1 MKVSDSAPSS
11 RAGLAGRSPG
21 RFPQLTYVVAAAWLA
36 LHLPFLAPSLE
47 DIDSIN
53 FALGLHH
60 FDPGLHQPHP
70 PGYPVFIAAGRI
82 SLALIHLFAAG
93 LAYTRADALA
103 LAIWSAIGGTIA
115 VVATGALFREMTSD
129 GAEAGETGLCGA
141 AIVAV
146 TPLFWLTGLRPM
158 SDMLGLGLA
167 LAGQAL
173 SLRALRDARVLV
185 WAGVAVGLALG
196 TRAQTWPLTL
206 PLFAYALVVQRQQRG
221 ALLRAAA
228 VFLIVC
234 LAWAVPL
241 LVASGGFGGYLHAL
255 GNQAD
260 EDFSWV
266 NMLWAHPAPRAIAF
280 ALYDSVVLPFGSVVR
295 AGIVLV
301 MAAAGT
307 IWLLVRDRRAVG
319 LLVVAFVPYAV
330 FHLLFQETGN
340 LRYATPL
347 VPAMVY
353 PAARL
358 LVVPVRHAGRY
369 AARLAAAVL
378 VVALLWVALPSTRAY
393 ASEAHPAF
401 RAIAD
406 MTSMSA
412 RAGGQPAAV
421 FAHYALR
428 RPLQAAPTTL
438 PVVEPRRTYEWL
450 ALEDY
455 WLKGGRE
462 VVWFLA
468 DPTRTDLALI
478 DPQVRVGPIE
488 YRWRMAADPAF
499 MGSRPMAADWYRFNT
514 PGWFAGEGWELTP
527 ETAGVARASGKRLPQ
542 HPIAAWVRRRSDPV
556 QAIVAGRDLGRATD
570 PPSIFEVAIDGQMV
584 DTWRL
589 DPATDGINFFHVISL
604 PHGIPAGAGN
614 YAALTIAARAE
625 PAGVRTPEV
634 AVEQFDLQDART
646 VMFGF
651 AEGWQEAEY
660 DNAKGVAWR
669 WTSDTATL
677 RIFAPGAVRISL
689 RGESPLKYFDTPPT
703 VRMRAGD
710 RELAVLATFRRGQD
724 FTWDVTVPGEALAAS
739 GGRVTIE
746 TDKIYLPGQAEGTTD
761 ARRLG
766 LRVFETRVEPAP

>member
-1 MKVSDSAPSS
+1 MAERGPE
-11 RAGLAGRSPG
+11 RLPR
-21 RFPQLTYVVAAAWLA
+21 LTYVVAVAWLA

-82 SLALIHLFAAG
+82 ALALIHLFAPG
-93 LAYTRADALA
+93 LAYMRADALA

-115 VVATGALFREMTSD
+115 IIAIGVLFREVTGD
-129 GAEAGETGLCGA
+129 GAEASETGLCGA
-141 AIVAV
+141 AIVAA
-146 TPLFWLTGLRPM
+146 TPLVWLTGLRPM

-173 SLRALRDARVLV
+173 SLRAMRDPRGLV
-185 WAGVAVGLALG
+185 WAAVAVGVALG

-206 PLFAYALVVQRQQRG
+206 PLFAYALVVHRRQRG
-221 ALLRAAA
+221 PLLRAAA
-228 VFLIVC
+228 VFLVVC

-241 LVASGGFGGYLHAL
+241 LVASGGVGGYVHAL

-266 NMLWAHPAPRAIAF
+266 NMLWAHPAPKAIAF
-280 ALYDSVVLPFGSVVR
+280 ALYDSVVLPFGSVTLAAV
-295 AGIVLV
+295 VLTI
-301 MAAAGT
+301 AIAGT
-307 IWLLVRDRRAVG
+307 IWLFLFDRRALV
-319 LLVVAFVPYAV
+319 LLAMAFVPYAV

-358 LVVPVRHAGRY
+358 LVVPVRHAGRHT
-369 AARLAAAVL
+369 ARMASGVL
-378 VVALLWVALPSTRAY
+378 VVALLWVALPATGAY

-406 MTSMSA
+406 MTSMVE
-412 RAGGQPAAV
+412 RAGSQPAAV

-428 RPLQAAPTTL
+428 RPLQAAPTML
-438 PVVEPRRTYEWL
+438 PIVEPRRTYEWL

-455 WLKGGRE
+455 WLKGGRD

-468 DPTRTDLALI
+468 DPSRTDLALI
-478 DPQVRVGPIE
+478 DPQVRVAPVE

-499 MGSRPMAADWYRFNT
+499 MGSRPMAADWYRFNA

-527 ETAGVARASGKRLPQ
+527 ETAGVARAAGKRLPQ
-542 HPIAAWVRRRSDPV
+542 HPISAWVRRRSDPL

-570 PPSIFEVAIDGQMV
+570 PPSIFEMAIDGQVV

-589 DPATDGINFFHVISL
+589 DPAKDGINFFHVVSL
-604 PHGIPAGAGN
+604 PHGIPAGTGN
-614 YAALTIAARAE
+614 YAALTITARAE
-625 PAGVRTPEV
+625 PAGVRTPDV
-634 AVEQFDLQDART
+634 AVEQFDLQDLKT

-651 AEGWQEAEY
+651 GEGWQEAEY
-660 DNAKGVAWR
+660 DNARGLAWR
-669 WTSDTATL
+669 WTGDKATL
-677 RIFAPGAVRISL
+677 RIFAPGGVRISL
-689 RGESPLKYFDTPPT
+689 RGESPLKYFDAPPT

-710 RELAVLATFRRGQD
+710 RELAVLQTFHRGED
-724 FTWDVTVPGEALAAS
+724 FIWDVTVPGDALAAS

-746 TDKIYLPGQAEGTTD
+746 TDKVYLPGQAEGTTD

-766 LRVFETRVEPAP
+766 LRVFEVRVE